1 MAIIGKIRQRSTLV
15 LIIIG
20 GAIMAFVLTD
30 LFSAKAGGAQQGPIY
45 LAEVEGEKISP
56 VEFDVKLQQAFE
68 NYEAQSQQPMDETT
82 KSRIRENVFNQML
95 SEIIIGNEMEE
106 LGLTVT
112 SKELFDMVQGNDP
125 HPQVRQVFTN
135 PETGQF
141 SSTAVVQ
148 FLQNLDND
156 PKTKEQ
162 WVSFERALKANH
174 KVDKYNTLVESGLYI
189 PSTLAEKQYKDN
201 NSSISFKYVYK
212 SFNSLN
218 DSTVTLTE
226 EETKSYYEKN
236 KDQFEQPSS
245 LRVYYA
251 YLPIVPSALDI
262 ERARTWTEEA
272 YKRMEESTNDS
283 IFVNANS
290 DLPFDPNY
298 YSIENMP
305 LGTDSSL
312 WSQEIGY
319 MKGPYMIENTFYI
332 QKVKDI
338 KFAPDSV
345 KARHIL
351 INAQDRTA
359 ERAEAIADSLIAL
372 LNGGADFEILS
383 SENSDDVTA
392 AQKGGDL
399 GWFAEGT
406 MVRPFN
412 DAAFSSKLGELEK
425 VQTQFG
431 FHIIEVTDRTSDK
444 KKIQIATIQRTSQ
457 AGKETYADLFNK
469 ANSFSIDALDLE
481 SFNELVR
488 ERNLQRKLAVLS
500 DGDITFP
507 NEENSR
513 DIVKWARGAKEGDV
527 SEPFDL
533 GNGFAVGIVESINE
547 KGPAPLDK
555 VINKVEFLA
564 RQDKKSEIFIEE
576 MAGFPS
582 IGELAS
588 KMSLSIEN
596 ATNILFSSPAIPNVG
611 IEPKVV
617 GKALSLEKGQM
628 SIPIQG
634 SNGVFV
640 ISIDNKVVP
649 SNANIVEIRDSER
662 RGIAARIDNGA
673 IFNALKEQ
681 TEVIDNRAKYY

>member
-412 DAAFSSKLGELEK
+412 D
-425 VQTQFG
+425 V
-431 FHIIEVTDRTSDK
+431 
-444 KKIQIATIQRTSQ
+444 
-457 AGKETYADLFNK
+457 
-469 ANSFSIDALDLE
+469 SF
-481 SFNELVR
+481 
-488 ERNLQRKLAVLS
+488 
-500 DGDITFP
+500 
-507 NEENSR
+507 
-513 DIVKWARGAKEGDV
+513 
-527 SEPFDL
+527 
-533 GNGFAVGIVESINE
+533 
-547 KGPAPLDK
+547 
-555 VINKVEFLA
+555 FL
-564 RQDKKSEIFIEE
+564 
-576 MAGFPS
+576 
-582 IGELAS
+582 
-588 KMSLSIEN
+588 
-596 ATNILFSSPAIPNVG
+596 
-611 IEPKVV
+611 
-617 GKALSLEKGQM
+617 
-628 SIPIQG
+628 
-634 SNGVFV
+634 
-640 ISIDNKVVP
+640 
-649 SNANIVEIRDSER
+649 
-662 RGIAARIDNGA
+662 
-673 IFNALKEQ
+673 
-681 TEVIDNRAKYY
+681 